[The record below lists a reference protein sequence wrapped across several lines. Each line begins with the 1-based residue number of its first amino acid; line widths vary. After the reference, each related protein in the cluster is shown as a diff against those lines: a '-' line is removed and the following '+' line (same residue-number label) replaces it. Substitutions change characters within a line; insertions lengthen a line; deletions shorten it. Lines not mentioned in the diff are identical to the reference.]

1 MQKSRLVELINA
13 LSLSDLAELEKCACS
28 PIFNQREHITL
39 LCIYLCDCCRKKE
52 IPTKIAAWQAMLPQ
66 EKYNDDRMRNCMSL
80 LSGIIEEFLLLQ
92 EQRQATFAPAL
103 RLAQQF
109 RKLGL
114 PRHFDSLM
122 SQIRLK
128 HDQSMLRDAD
138 FFQQEFEWQQETYI
152 YLSGQN
158 RAVTLNLQSVS
169 DNLDLA
175 YLAQK
180 LRQVC
185 FALSHQS
192 VFKTDYSFGLL
203 PALLQELSQGKYEH
217 IPVISIYYRCYLA
230 LTDATQEVHF
240 QEFMSLLSKNKNLF
254 SESEFRDLY
263 LLGINYCIRRMNL
276 GERQYAK
283 SALVLFQDS
292 LQGDW
297 LLRDGKMSRFTYRN
311 AVTMALVEKEFDWAE
326 VFVLR
331 YKPHL
336 EDVYQESAFAY
347 NLARLY
353 YVRGRLDEAQKLLLD
368 ADYQDILSN
377 LTAKVL
383 LLKIYYDT
391 QQEEPLLSLSDAM
404 KTLILRHKEISYQ
417 AENFKKMLSFL
428 KKIVFLPIGNAKKR
442 VELAEKIRS
451 ARVVAERDWLL
462 ERLSSKG

>member
-1 MQKSRLVELINA
+1 
-13 LSLSDLAELEKCACS
+13 
-28 PIFNQREHITL
+28 
-39 LCIYLCDCCRKKE
+39 
-52 IPTKIAAWQAMLPQ
+52 
-66 EKYNDDRMRNCMSL
+66 
-80 LSGIIEEFLLLQ
+80 
-92 EQRQATFAPAL
+92 
-103 RLAQQF
+103 
-109 RKLGL
+109 
-114 PRHFDSLM
+114 
-122 SQIRLK
+122 
-128 HDQSMLRDAD
+128 
-138 FFQQEFEWQQETYI
+138 
-152 YLSGQN
+152 
-158 RAVTLNLQSVS
+158 
-169 DNLDLA
+169 
-175 YLAQK
+175 LAQK

-203 PALLQELSQGKYEH
+203 PALLQELALEKYEH
-217 IPVISIYYRCYLA
+217 IPIIAIYYRCYLA
-230 LTDATQEVHF
+230 LTDAVQETHF
-240 QEFMSLLSKNKNLF
+240 QEFMSLLSEHRNLF

-283 SALVLFQDS
+283 RALVLFQDS

-311 AVTMALVEKEFDWAE
+311 AVTMALVEKEIDWAE
-326 VFVLR
+326 IFVHR

-336 EDVYQESAFAY
+336 EEVYQESAFAY

-377 LTAKVL
+377 LTAKIL

-391 QQEEPLLSLSDAM
+391 QQHEPLLSLSDAM

-428 KKIVFLPIGNAKKR
+428 KKIVFLPVGNAKKR
-442 VELAEKIRS
+442 AELVEKIRS
-451 ARVVAERDWLL
+451 ARVVAEREWLL
-462 ERLSSKG
+462 ERLSLKG